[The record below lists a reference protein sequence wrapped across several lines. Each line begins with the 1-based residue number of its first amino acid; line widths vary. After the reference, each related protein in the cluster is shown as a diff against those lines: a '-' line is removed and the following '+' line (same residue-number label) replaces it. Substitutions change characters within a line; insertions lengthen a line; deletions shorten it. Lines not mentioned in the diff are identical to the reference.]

1 MIFFCGCRVP
11 LNNGGSLVIEQ
22 TEALVSIDVNGG
34 HSMFGQ
40 GTSQEKAILE
50 VNLEA
55 AKQVCDASWNFPGCS
70 SLLYLFPVTCVIF
83 SVTNQAFGIVA
94 FLFIFIYLL
103 RNANRSSFIVLQFCL
118 TV

>member
-55 AKQVCDASWNFPGCS
+55 AKQVCDLGTFQDVVACFICS
-70 SLLYLFPVTCVIF
+70 
-83 SVTNQAFGIVA
+83 Q
-94 FLFIFIYLL
+94 
-103 RNANRSSFIVLQFCL
+103 
-118 TV
+118 

>member
-1 MIFFCGCRVP
+1 MIVFSCCRVP
-11 LNNGGSLVIEQ
+11 LQNGGSLVIEQ

-55 AKQVCDASWNFPGCS
+55 AKQV
-70 SLLYLFPVTCVIF
+70 
-83 SVTNQAFGIVA
+83 
-94 FLFIFIYLL
+94 
-103 RNANRSSFIVLQFCL
+103 R
-118 TV
+118 TVCYCCAGK